1 MNSQEAFELDK
12 KFVAQTYGRQP
23 IAIAKGKNDIV
34 WDLEGKKYIDC
45 FAGLAVCNLGH
56 AHPKIAKAISAQSKK
71 LVHCS
76 NLYYTQ
82 EQAELAQALAQITPQ
97 GLDKFFFCNSGT
109 EAVEAAIKLAKKHTK
124 KTGFIAMKGA
134 FHGRTQGALSATW
147 TEKYRKPFEPLLPNF
162 TFVEYGDITEAEKAV
177 TENTAAIIVEPVQGE
192 GGVRLPPDGYLS
204 ALRKLCD
211 EKKILLIFDEV
222 QTGMGRTGKF
232 FASQLFG
239 VTPDILTIAK
249 GLGNGFPIG
258 AIAAKAEVMDS
269 FQKGDHASTFGGNPL
284 ACTVAKT
291 VIEVMQS
298 EKIPEQ
304 AAEKGAWLLSKLKK
318 IKSPLIKET
327 RGLGLMVALEV
338 ANQEIGE
345 KIVAKAR
352 EQGVLL
358 NLTAGTTIRLVPPL
372 TIKRSNLSKV
382 VRTIKGI
389 LKEEK

>member
-1 MNSQEAFELDK
+1 MNSQEIFELDK
-12 KFVAQTYGRQP
+12 KYVAQTYGRQP
-23 IAIAKGKNDIV
+23 LAIARGKNDIV
-34 WDLEGKKYIDC
+34 WDLEGKRYIDC

-56 AHPKIAKAISAQSKK
+56 AHPKIAKALAAQSKK

-82 EQAELAQALAQITPQ
+82 EQAELAEALSKITPN

-109 EAVEAAIKLAKKHTK
+109 EAVEAAIKLAKRHTGK
-124 KTGFIAMKGA
+124 KGFIAMKGA
-134 FHGRTQGALSATW
+134 FHGRTHGALSATW
-147 TEKYRKPFEPLLPNF
+147 TEKYRKPFEPLLPDF
-162 TFVEYGDITEAEKAV
+162 TFVEYGNIAEAEKAI

-192 GGVRLPPDGYLS
+192 GGVRIPPEGYLA
-204 ALRKLCD
+204 ALRKLCY

-239 VTPDILTIAK
+239 VTPDIMTIAK

-258 AIAAKAEVMDS
+258 AIAAKSEVMAS

-284 ACTVAKT
+284 ACAVAKT
-291 VIEVMQS
+291 VIEVMLS

-304 AAEKGAWLLSKLKK
+304 AAEKGEWFRSKLKK
-318 IKSPLIKET
+318 IKSPLVKEV
-327 RGLGLMVALEV
+327 RGVGLMVALEV
-338 ANQEIGE
+338 ATHEIGE
-345 KIVAKAR
+345 KIVSKAR
-352 EQGVLL
+352 ERGVLL
-358 NLTAGTTIRLVPPL
+358 NLTADTTIRFVPPL

-382 VRTIKGI
+382 VKTIKEI
-389 LKEEK
+389 LNEEK